1 MGTTA
6 REPARGRP
14 ARFACKLNR
23 VWGLPGDRVGAGE
36 HQCGQ
41 RTLRLAHVASI
52 LPGGAVSR
60 RRGFDGAQNLVV
72 VALQREAAG
81 PGLAGSLRDGNQ
93 PSWVA
98 GEQFDGP
105 LRHVLAGAR

>member
-23 VWGLPGDRVGAGE
+23 VWGLPGGRVGAGE

-41 RTLRLAHVASI
+41 RTLRLDRVASI
-52 LPGGAVSR
+52 LPGGAERHAAAASMAR
-60 RRGFDGAQNLVV
+60 RI
-72 VALQREAAG
+72 
-81 PGLAGSLRDGNQ
+81 
-93 PSWVA
+93 WWW
-98 GEQFDGP
+98 
-105 LRHVLAGAR
+105 